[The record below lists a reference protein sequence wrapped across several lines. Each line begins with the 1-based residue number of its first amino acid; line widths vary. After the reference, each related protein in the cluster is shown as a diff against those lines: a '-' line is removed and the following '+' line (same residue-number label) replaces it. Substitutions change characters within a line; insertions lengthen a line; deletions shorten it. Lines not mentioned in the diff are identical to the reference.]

1 MPPARK
7 PKLAPY
13 LVVKNAAG
21 LINFVEK
28 ALGGKLTF
36 IEKAADGRIH
46 HAEIKVADSLVMLAE
61 VPAGRDP
68 FPAMLHLYVPD
79 VDATYKK
86 AMNVGAISVR
96 EPADQPDG
104 DRRGGVRDAWGN
116 EWWLSTPGKKSGR
129 GSGSLE

>member
-1 MPPARK
+1 
-7 PKLAPY
+7 LI
-13 LVVKNAAG
+13 VKDAAG
-21 LINFVEK
+21 LIKFVEK

-36 IEKAADGRIH
+36 IEKDANGIIH
-46 HAEIKVADSLVMLAE
+46 YAEIKIADSLVMLAE

-79 VDATYKK
+79 IDATYKK
-86 AMNVGAISVR
+86 AMNVGAIGIR

-116 EWWLSTPGKKSGR
+116 EWWLSTPGKKSRR
-129 GSGSLE
+129 GSSKRG